1 MKKALVGLCILF
13 TPFLLNSNEL
23 SEDYKC
29 SELEIQQ
36 FETFLKDNRVVFDKK
51 MNDLYD
57 ENDVC
62 SNITYVELVSLIDN
76 VTSNNKDKS
85 KMCGTALSFCKNQDA
100 MAKKE
105 YEILYTII
113 VSECAKGTHFV
124 VSKAECSKYFN

>member
-76 VTSNNKDKS
+76 ITSNNKDKN
-85 KMCGTALSFCKNQDA
+85 KMCGTALSFCKSKED
-100 MAKKE
+100 MLKKE

-113 VSECAKGTHFV
+113 VSECTKGTHFV
-124 VSKAECSKYFN
+124 ITKAECSEYFN